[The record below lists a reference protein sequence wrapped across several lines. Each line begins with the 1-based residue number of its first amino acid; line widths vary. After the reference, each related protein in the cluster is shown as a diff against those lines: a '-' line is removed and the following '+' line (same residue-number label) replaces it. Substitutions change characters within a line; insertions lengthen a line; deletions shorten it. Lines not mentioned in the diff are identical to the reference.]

1 MTFSHSDS
9 QGNSGNHHVEN
20 AEERRG
26 VRKCIPFFGVLAS
39 WLINAYLAW
48 IPEADVLADP
58 SSVDCNQ
65 NLCTAACRLV
75 NVKIGKP
82 APMEDGSLYYP
93 RQGSCHDVSA
103 PRDVLRGRISAG
115 PHPAQL
121 DRGVALP
128 RGPGQRP
135 HVSRARDGSQLQGTD
150 LTKKGGRS
158 EIRSSSWV

>member
-82 APMEDGSLYYP
+82 APMEDGSLYDPVREAATTFP
-93 RQGSCHDVSA
+93 RLETFFEDEFPQALIQHSSTVEWPSLEVQGN
-103 PRDVLRGRISAG
+103 VLTSLGREMAANYKVQI
-115 PHPAQL
+115 
-121 DRGVALP
+121 
-128 RGPGQRP
+128 
-135 HVSRARDGSQLQGTD
+135 
-150 LTKKGGRS
+150 
-158 EIRSSSWV
+158 